1 MPLSRLIIQQFRN
14 IKACDIDLSAG
25 FNFLIGPN
33 GSGKTSVLEAIYL
46 LGHGRSFK
54 SSLTGRVIQNERDEL
69 FVHGRFLNS
78 DQFELPIGINKQRD
92 GSTEVKIGGQSGQ
105 KLAQLAQVLPLQ
117 LIHPE
122 GFDLLTDGPKHR
134 RAFIDWGVFHTE
146 SAFYDA
152 WGRFKRLNKQRN
164 ALLKTATS
172 YRELSYWDQEMAVLA
187 ESISQWRAHY
197 VEQLKSKAEE
207 ICQTFLPEFEIQ
219 LKYYRGWDK
228 DTPYQEILEKN
239 FERDQSLG
247 YTFSGPNKADLRIKV
262 NNTPVEDVLSRGQ
275 LKLMVC
281 ALRVAQGQHLTE
293 MTGKQCIYLID
304 DFASELDSQRRKR
317 LADCL
322 KATGAQVFVSSI
334 TQSQVADMADENGK
348 MFHVEHGTIEQ
359 NISGR

>member
-14 IKACDIDLSAG
+14 IEACDIELSAS

-54 SSLTGRVIQNERDEL
+54 SSLTGRVIQNDCDQL

-92 GSTEVKIGGQSGQ
+92 GSTEVKIGGQPSQ

-134 RAFIDWGVFHTE
+134 RAFIDWGIFHTE
-146 SAFYDA
+146 PAFYDA

-164 ALLKTATS
+164 ALLKTAS
-172 YRELSYWDQEMAVLA
+172 CYRELSYWDQEMAGLA
-187 ESISQWRAHY
+187 EDISRWRADY
-197 VEQLKSKAEE
+197 VEQVSEKITQ
-207 ICQTFLPEFEIQ
+207 ICQVFLPEFEIQ
-219 LKYYRGWDK
+219 LKYSRGWEK
-228 DTPYQEILEKN
+228 NTPYDRILKEN
-239 FERDQSLG
+239 FERDQALG

-262 NNTPVEDVLSRGQ
+262 NGTPVEDVLSRGQ

-293 MTGKQCIYLID
+293 VTSKQCIYLID
-304 DFASELDSQRRKR
+304 DLASELDSQRLKR

-322 KATGAQVFVSSI
+322 KETRAQVFVSSI
-334 TQSQVADMADENGK
+334 TQSQIDDMLDENGR
-348 MFHVEHGTIEQ
+348 MFRLEHGTIEQ
-359 NISGR
+359 NI

>member
-14 IKACDIDLSAG
+14 IKACDIELSPG
-25 FNFLIGPN
+25 FNFFIGPN
-33 GSGKTSVLEAIYL
+33 GSGKTSVLEAVYL

-54 SSLTGRVIQNERDEL
+54 SSLTGRVIQNQCDEL
-69 FVHGRFLNS
+69 FVHGRFLNP
-78 DQFELPIGINKQRD
+78 DHFELPIGINKRRD
-92 GSTEVKIGGQSGQ
+92 GTTEVKIGGQTGQ

-122 GFDLLTDGPKHR
+122 GFDLLTEGPKHR

-172 YRELSYWDQEMAVLA
+172 YRELSYWDQQLATLA
-187 ESISQWRAHY
+187 EQISAWRADY
-197 VEQLKSKAEE
+197 VERVKSVAES
-207 ICQTFLPEFEIQ
+207 ICQTFLPEFDIQ

-228 DTPYQEILEKN
+228 ETPYCDILEKN
-239 FERDQSLG
+239 FERDQALG

-262 NNTPVEDVLSRGQ
+262 NGTPVEDVLSRGQ

-293 MTGKQCIYLID
+293 MTGKQCVYLID
-304 DFASELDSQRRKR
+304 DFASELDSQRRQR

-334 TQSQVADMADENGK
+334 TENQIADMRGDSGRI
-348 MFHVEHGTIEQ
+348 FHVTHGAIEQ
-359 NISGR
+359 G